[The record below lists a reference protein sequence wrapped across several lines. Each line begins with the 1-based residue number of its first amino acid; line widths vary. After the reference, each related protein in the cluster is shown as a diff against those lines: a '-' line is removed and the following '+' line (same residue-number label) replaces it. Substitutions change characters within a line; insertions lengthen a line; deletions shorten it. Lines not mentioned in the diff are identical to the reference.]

1 MKIKCSTQCDELD
14 TTQDFL
20 VAELQHRIRNLLT
33 LVQYL
38 IAHTHS
44 GTVAEYRGALN
55 ARISNLAEAY
65 EFIARSNG
73 DPVSLVELLEGTLKP
88 YATVSQDRIRATGPD
103 IDLEPRLGLSLHLIF
118 HELATNACKHGALA
132 SSTGRVAID
141 WSVDSDASNQKLI
154 IQWSE
159 SGGPGAHEPQHK
171 GFGLNLVTKILADA
185 DVELRFERS
194 GLICRISF
202 CVCKFCGEPPRLR
215 TSLGSFASACD
226 LGED

>member
-20 VAELQHRIRNLLT
+20 VAELQHRIRNLVT

-73 DPVSLVELLEGTLKP
+73 DPVSLAELLEGTLKP